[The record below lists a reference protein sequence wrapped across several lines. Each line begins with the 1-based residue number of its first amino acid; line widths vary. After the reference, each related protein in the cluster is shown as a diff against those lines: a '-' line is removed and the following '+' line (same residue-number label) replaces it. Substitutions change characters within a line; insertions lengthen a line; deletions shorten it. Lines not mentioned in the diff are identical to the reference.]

1 MKLIELVNSGS
12 KKLLAKK
19 ILSHKLDS
27 ELLLSKVLNK
37 KREYV
42 ILNFDKKID
51 EPKIYE
57 FNKLIKRRLSKE
69 PIAYI
74 LKQKEFWSKNF
85 YIDKNSLIPRPET
98 ELMVEKLIDIFKNKK
113 ISILDIGTGSGCILI
128 SLLNELKN
136 QKD

>member
-12 KKLLAKK
+12 KKLLSKK

-98 ELMVEKLIDIFKNKK
+98 ELMVEKLSIFSKQKN
-113 ISILDIGTGSGCILI
+113 
-128 SLLNELKN
+128 
-136 QKD
+136 

>member
-12 KKLLAKK
+12 KKLLSKK

-57 FNKLIKRRLSKE
+57 FNKLIKRRL
-69 PIAYI
+69 
-74 LKQKEFWSKNF
+74 
-85 YIDKNSLIPRPET
+85 
-98 ELMVEKLIDIFKNKK
+98 
-113 ISILDIGTGSGCILI
+113 
-128 SLLNELKN
+128 
-136 QKD
+136 